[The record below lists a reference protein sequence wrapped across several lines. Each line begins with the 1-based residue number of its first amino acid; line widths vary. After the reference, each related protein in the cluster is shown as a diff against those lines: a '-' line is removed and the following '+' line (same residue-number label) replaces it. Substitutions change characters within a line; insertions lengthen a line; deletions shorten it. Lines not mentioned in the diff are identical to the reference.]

1 MALTQRLDLRQAQT
15 LVMTPQLQQ
24 AIKLLQLSNVE
35 LVEYVDRELEQN
47 PLLEL
52 ADPEPPA
59 AAEQTTHETVAP
71 AVEAT
76 QDLAQ
81 ITHNDSP
88 GTSETP
94 LDTDHDTTYD
104 EAGPSAF
111 ARERGGS
118 GGSFEDDEFDPT
130 ERLTETKTLR
140 DHLYEQLAVEI
151 SVPAERM
158 IGGALIELV
167 DECGWITEPL
177 APVAAALGTP
187 LEQVEAVLQKL
198 QRFEPT
204 GVCARSLAEC
214 LALQLRERDRCDPAM
229 QALLDNLDLL
239 AARRMH
245 ELMRLCGVDAAD
257 LADMIAE
264 IKTLNPKPAREFD
277 ATPVQTVVPDIL
289 MRPNPSG
296 GWIIELNQDTLPKVL
311 VNRRYHATVSK
322 AARSK
327 ADREYVAERLIAAN
341 WLVRSLDQRATTIL
355 KVASEIVRQQDAFFI
370 YGVQYLRPLILRD
383 IATAIEMHES
393 TVSRVTSNKYMQTP
407 RGIFELKYFFS
418 TAIAGAAGADAH
430 SAEAVRFRIQKL
442 ITAEAPNAILSDDT
456 IVELLQK
463 DGIDIARRT
472 VAKYREQLRIPSS
485 VQRRREKL
493 AASA

>member
-35 LVEYVDRELEQN
+35 LVEYVERELEQN

-52 ADPEPPA
+52 ADPAEPPTA
-59 AAEQTTHETVAP
+59 ADQPTPETVPEAEG
-71 AVEAT
+71 AV
-76 QDLAQ
+76 DLTQ
-81 ITHNDSP
+81 ITKDDATGS
-88 GTSETP
+88 GETP

-111 ARERGGS
+111 QRERGSGS
-118 GGSFEDDEFDPT
+118 ASFDDEDFDAT

-140 DHLYEQLAVEI
+140 DHLYEQLAI
-151 SVPAERM
+151 SITDPQERL

-167 DECGWITEPL
+167 DENGWLTEPL
-177 APVAAALGTP
+177 GQVAAALGAP
-187 LEQVEAVLQKL
+187 VDQIEAVLHKL
-198 QRFEPT
+198 QKFEPT
-204 GVCARSLAEC
+204 GVCARSLGEC

-239 AARRMH
+239 AARRMND
-245 ELMRLCGVDAAD
+245 LLRLCGVDSAD

-264 IKTLNPKPAREFD
+264 IKQLNPRPAREFD
-277 ATPVQTVVPDIL
+277 TTPVQTVVPDIL

-296 GWIIELNQDTLPKVL
+296 GWIVELNQDTLPKVL
-311 VNRRYHATVSK
+311 VNRRYHAVVQK
-322 AARSK
+322 AQMSK
-327 ADREYVAERLIAAN
+327 ADREYVAERLTAAN

-418 TAIAGAAGADAH
+418 TAIAGAAGADSH

-442 ITAEAPNAILSDDT
+442 ITAEEPNAILSDDT
-456 IVELLQK
+456 IVEMLQK
-463 DGIDIARRT
+463 DGIEIARRT

-485 VQRRREKL
+485 VQRRREKM
-493 AASA
+493 AAPA

>member
-35 LVEYVDRELEQN
+35 LVDYVERELEQN
-47 PLLEL
+47 PLLEM
-52 ADPEPPA
+52 ADPAEPPTA
-59 AAEQTTHETVAP
+59 ADQPAAEARPES
-71 AVEAT
+71 EGT
-76 QDLAQ
+76 QDLTQ
-81 ITHNDSP
+81 ITQNDAA
-88 GTSETP
+88 GTAETP

-111 ARERGGS
+111 ARERS
-118 GGSFEDDEFDPT
+118 GGGTSFEDDDFDAT

-151 SVPAERM
+151 TDPAERL
-158 IGGALIELV
+158 IGGALIEMV

-177 APVAAALGTP
+177 AHVAAALGAP
-187 LEQVEAVLQKL
+187 VEQVETVLLKL
-198 QRFEPT
+198 HKFEPT

-229 QALLDNLDLL
+229 QTLLDNLDLL
-239 AARRMH
+239 AARRMPD
-245 ELMRLCGVDAAD
+245 LMRLCGVDSAD

-264 IKTLNPKPAREFD
+264 IKQLNPKPAREFD
-277 ATPVQTVVPDIL
+277 FSPVHTVVPDIL

-296 GWIIELNQDTLPKVL
+296 GWVVELNHDTLPKVL
-311 VNRRYHATVSK
+311 VNRRYHAVVQKGTL
-322 AARSK
+322 SK
-327 ADREYVAERLIAAN
+327 ADRDYMAERLTAAN

-418 TAIAGAAGADAH
+418 TAIAGSAGTDSH

-442 ITAEAPNAILSDDT
+442 ITGEAADAILSDDT
-456 IVELLQK
+456 IVDLLQK
-463 DGIDIARRT
+463 DGIEIARRT

-493 AASA
+493 SASA

>member
-35 LVEYVDRELEQN
+35 LVDYVERELEQN

-52 ADPEPPA
+52 ADPSEPPTSA
-59 AAEQTTHETVAP
+59 DQPPAEALPES
-71 AVEAT
+71 EGT
-76 QDLAQ
+76 QDLTQ
-81 ITHNDSP
+81 ITQNDST
-88 GTSETP
+88 GAAETP

-111 ARERGGS
+111 ARERGSGS
-118 GGSFEDDEFDPT
+118 ASFDDDEFDAT
-130 ERLTETKTLR
+130 ERLTESKTLR
-140 DHLYEQLAVEI
+140 EHLYDQLAVEVI
-151 SVPAERM
+151 DPVERL

-177 APVAAALGTP
+177 VQVAAALGAP
-187 LEQVEAVLQKL
+187 IEQVETVLFRLQK
-198 QRFEPT
+198 FEPT

-229 QALLDNLDLL
+229 QTLLDNLDLL
-239 AARRMH
+239 AQRRMP
-245 ELMRLCGVDAAD
+245 ELMRLCGVDGAD

-264 IKTLNPKPAREFD
+264 IKQLNPKPAREFD
-277 ATPVQTVVPDIL
+277 SSPVQTVVPDIL

-296 GWIIELNQDTLPKVL
+296 GWIIELNHDTLPKVL
-311 VNRRYHATVSK
+311 VNRRYHAVVQKGTL
-322 AARSK
+322 SK
-327 ADREYVAERLIAAN
+327 ADRDYMAERLTAAN

-418 TAIAGAAGADAH
+418 TAIAGSAGADSH

-442 ITAEAPNAILSDDT
+442 ITAETPDAVLSDDT
-456 IVELLQK
+456 IVDLLQK
-463 DGIDIARRT
+463 DGIEIARRT

-493 AASA
+493 SASA